1 MSVEIISGIV
11 LIGTMTVFFA
21 LGMPVAFSIGL
32 SALLY
37 ELIRPMGALVVM
49 PQRMINGIDSFVLMA
64 APFFVLVGE
73 LMNTGGVTRRIFQF
87 ADDLVGHLK
96 GGLAYVNVIASMI
109 FAGMSGSAVADA
121 SGLGA
126 VEMKAM
132 EDRGYAKDFSAAV
145 TAASSTIGPIIPPSI
160 PFVIYG
166 SVTAVS
172 IGRLLLGGAI
182 PGVMMGGLFMLYIL
196 ILSRFRNFPKPHH
209 SRVKLRIVIKD
220 FINTFPALL
229 TPIILVGGII
239 FGFFTPTE
247 ASAIA
252 CAYALILGV
261 VIYKELQW
269 RDVIRAF
276 IRAAIISAQ
285 ILFIISAASYLGV
298 VLAKAQVPQFI
309 FSSFLSLFEASN
321 IYMVLLVLNG
331 VLIVMGCVIDTN
343 PMLIIVCPILAPVAV
358 KLGIDPIHFGVVIVF
373 NLMIAL
379 LTPPVGMVTYT
390 TCRVANVPLDTY
402 TRSLLPFLLVLIV
415 GLIIISLFPPLS
427 TFLPNLFFGID

>member
-1 MSVEIISGIV
+1 MSIEMISGIA
-11 LIGTMTVFFA
+11 LIGGMIIFFA
-21 LGMPVAFSIGL
+21 IGMPVAFSIGL
-32 SALLY
+32 SALLF
-37 ELIRPMGALVVM
+37 ELIKPTGSLVIM
-49 PQRMINGIDSFVLMA
+49 PQRMINGIDSLVLMA
-64 APFFVLVGE
+64 VPFFVLVGE
-73 LMNTGGVTRRIFQF
+73 LMNTGGVTKRIFNF
-87 ADDLVGHLK
+87 ADDLIGHKK

-132 EDRGYAKDFSAAV
+132 EEKGYTKEFSAAV

-182 PGVMMGGLFMLYIL
+182 PGFILGGLFLLYIA
-196 ILSRFRNFPKPHH
+196 IISKYKKFPKPSH
-209 SRVKLRIVIKD
+209 SRVRLKKLVSTLSD
-220 FINTFPALL
+220 TLPALL

-239 FGFFTPTE
+239 FGIFTPTE

-252 CAYALILGV
+252 CVYSIILGV
-261 VIYKELQW
+261 VIYKELKFL
-269 RDVIRAF
+269 DIVRAF
-276 IRAAIISAQ
+276 IRAALISAQ
-285 ILFIISAASYLGV
+285 ILFIISVAAYLGV

-309 FSSFLSLFEASN
+309 FNSFTTMSSTLNVYA
-321 IYMVLLVLNG
+321 VLLLLNIL
-331 VLIVMGCVIDTN
+331 LIVIGCVIDTN
-343 PMLIIVCPILAPVAV
+343 PMLIIVCPILAPIAIQ
-358 KLGIDPIHFGVVIVF
+358 LGVDPIHFGVLIVF

-390 TCRVANVPLDTY
+390 TCRVANCPLGSY
-402 TRSLLPFLLVLIV
+402 TKELLPFLGVLII
-415 GLIIISLFPPLS
+415 GLILITLFPPLS
-427 TFLPNLFFGID
+427 TFLPNLFFGAH